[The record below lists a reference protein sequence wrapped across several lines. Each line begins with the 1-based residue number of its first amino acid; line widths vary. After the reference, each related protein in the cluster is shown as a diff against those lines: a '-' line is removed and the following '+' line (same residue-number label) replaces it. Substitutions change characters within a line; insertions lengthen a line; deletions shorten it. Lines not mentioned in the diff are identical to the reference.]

1 MKMGKKALFIKSTAA
16 YPELAGLLG
25 EVGFETDITEDVGT
39 GLIRLE
45 LESYDIAVVTESHSP
60 ESWQLCQSIKSRAA
74 VPLIVINAGVS
85 PEAAAR
91 AIYAGA
97 DFFMR
102 KSFGPREF
110 LARVNCLLQRPSPRQ
125 AVTVA

>member
-1 MKMGKKALFIKSTAA
+1 MGKKALFINNAVA
-16 YPELAGLLG
+16 YPNVAGLLS
-25 EVGFETDITEDVGT
+25 EAGFNVDEANYVET
-39 GLIRLE
+39 GLRRLE
-45 LESYDIAVVTESHSP
+45 LDSYDIAVVIESNGP

-74 VPLIVINAGVS
+74 IPLIVINAGAS

-97 DFFMR
+97 DFFLR
-102 KSFGPREF
+102 KPFGPLEF

-125 AVTVA
+125 AVPIA

>member
-1 MKMGKKALFIKSTAA
+1 MGKKALFINNTIA
-16 YPELAGLLG
+16 YPYVAGLLD
-25 EVGFETDITEDVGT
+25 EAGFEVDVANDTEI
-39 GLIRLE
+39 GLRRLE
-45 LESYDIAVVTESHSP
+45 LESYDIVVVIESYGP
-60 ESWQLCQSIKSRAA
+60 ESWQLCQNIKSQAA
-74 VPLIVINAGVS
+74 VPLIVINAGAS

-110 LARVNCLLQRPSPRQ
+110 LARVNCLLLRPLPRQ
-125 AVTVA
+125 AIPVA